1 MLEPSCSKG
10 AASPPGKGTQPP
22 RQPGPPLTSIS
33 RCWAARRSGR
43 LWGLQHCWA
52 SLCRWKSSC
61 FSPETTGMGAGSGHA
76 AATSPL
82 SLLRVSPPQ
91 CPPRCHISSPPLRL
105 SPRSSP
111 PLHVSAPPTCR
122 PNVAPHAQPCLPS
135 SVLATCPPPIAPKL
149 PPPCPA
155 PLPPVPPP
163 PHTSLSVPPRPSA
176 PGLPSP
182 GAPASLP
189 CPPPPGTPGAPADRG
204 ARCAAAGAGC
214 RGSSR

>member
-91 CPPRCHISSPPLRL
+91 CPHRCHISSPPLRL

-135 SVLATCPPPIAPKL
+135 SVLATCPPPVSRPT
-149 PPPCPA
+149 P
-155 PLPPVPPP
+155 
-163 PHTSLSVPPRPSA
+163 PSA
-176 PGLPSP
+176 PP
-182 GAPASLP
+182 APHLSQ
-189 CPPPPGTPGAPADRG
+189 CPPPPECPGLALTRCPRLPAVPSPPRYPRCPRG
-204 ARCAAAGAGC
+204 PRCSLCSC
-214 RGSSR
+214 RRWL